1 MVCFFNAFSPSL
13 RSLLKYLSILIAAFA
28 VVAGAGVPGVSAAPR
43 AELWPRW
50 QAHDPASTQVINHRE
65 WARLL
70 QTYGAKGEDGIVRI
84 DYGRFSDG
92 DKQALKGYIERLAS
106 AAVSLLN
113 RDEQLA
119 YWINLYNA
127 LTIDLVLAHYP
138 VSSILKINISPG
150 LFSIGPWDKKLT
162 AVEGE
167 ELSLNDIEH
176 RILRPIWRDPRIHY
190 AVSCAALGCPNL
202 VLETYTAEN
211 VERLLEA
218 NAFFHVNHPRG
229 VRIENGELIVS
240 SIYRWYVADFGGGNA
255 GVLKHLRQYARGELA
270 EKLARNNFIGDDEYD
285 WSINDLNP
293 Q

>member
-13 RSLLKYLSILIAAFA
+13 RSLLKYLSILIATFT

-190 AVSCAALGCPNL
+190 AVNCASLGCPNRA
-202 VLETYTAEN
+202 LEAYNAEN

-218 NAFFHVNHPRG
+218 NAVAHVNHPRG
-229 VRIENGELIVS
+229 ARFENGELIVS
-240 SIYRWYVADFGGGNA
+240 SIYRWFVADFGGGNA

-270 EKLARNNFIGDDEYD
+270 EKVARNNFIGGDEYD
-285 WSINDLNP
+285 WSINDLAAP
-293 Q
+293 